1 MDDDKYD
8 GDDGDDDTHN
18 SDDGSNVDRNGENIS
33 DIPKMVII
41 SNVQIEWQ
49 I

>member
-41 SNVQIEWQ
+41 SNVQIE
-49 I
+49 